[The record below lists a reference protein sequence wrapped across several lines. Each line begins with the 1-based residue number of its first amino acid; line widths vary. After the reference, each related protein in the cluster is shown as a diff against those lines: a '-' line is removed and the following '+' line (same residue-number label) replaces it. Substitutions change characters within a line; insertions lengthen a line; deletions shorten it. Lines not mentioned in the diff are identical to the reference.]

1 VKPRTVDLSSLSA
14 RTGNR
19 PKLLF
24 IAGLAFVLTPW
35 VSPPLA
41 LSLGLVFGLTMMHPF
56 HSFSRSMSKILLQ
69 VCVVGLG
76 FGMNLHEVLEVG
88 RSGFLYTFLSICFVL
103 AAGWALGRLLKVGQ
117 ASSYLIAVGTAICGG
132 SAIAAVGPVI
142 EATDEELSVSLGTI
156 FILNSVALLIFP
168 AIGRAA
174 GLTPE
179 QFGLWAALAIH
190 DTSSVVGAGIKY
202 GAGALSVAT
211 TVKLARALWIAPI
224 ALATAAC
231 KRSGAAINWPWFILL
246 FIAATMVNT
255 YLPGGSSLYTQIV
268 MLSKIGL
275 IVTLYLIGSNISRAT
290 LQIVGVRAFL
300 QGTLLWVIV
309 TGLSLALV
317 YWGIIVGYRSN

>member
-1 VKPRTVDLSSLSA
+1 VKSRTADLSALSA
-14 RTGNR
+14 KKGNW

-24 IAGLAFVLTPW
+24 IAGMVFVFTPW
-35 VSPPLA
+35 SSPPLA
-41 LSLGLVFGLTMMHPF
+41 LTLGLIFGLTMTHPF
-56 HSFSRSMSKILLQ
+56 HSFSQSLSKILLQ

-76 FGMNLHEVLEVG
+76 FGINLHEVLEVG

-132 SAIAAVGPVI
+132 SAIVAVGPII
-142 EATDEELSVSLGTI
+142 EATDEEMSVSLGTV
-156 FILNSVALLIFP
+156 FILNSVALLVFP
-168 AIGRAA
+168 AIGNAA

-202 GAGALSVAT
+202 GAAALSVAT
-211 TVKLARALWIAPI
+211 MVKLARALWIAPL

-231 KRSGAAINWPWFILL
+231 KRSGVQIKWPWFIIL
-246 FIAATMVNT
+246 FIAATVVNT
-255 YLPGGSSLYTQIV
+255 YLPGGSSLYSQITV
-268 MLSKIGL
+268 FSKIGL

-290 LQIVGVRAFL
+290 LQVVGVRPLL
-300 QGTLLWVIV
+300 QGTLLWILV
-309 TGLSLALV
+309 TGLSLVLV
-317 YWGIIVGYRSN
+317 YLGIIVL